1 MFFDRCYCN
10 FCILLKLRSV
20 EKVVNA
26 RIKIFDSF
34 LKVEFFKNRNMIYIL
49 QS

>member
-1 MFFDRCYCN
+1 MFLDRCYCN
-10 FCILLKLRSV
+10 FSILLKLRSV

-26 RIKIFDSF
+26 RIKTFDYF
-34 LKVEFFKNRNMIYIL
+34 LKVEFTKNRNMIYIF